1 MLATEK
7 KPREIPSSLADLTD
21 IPLETLAGLDAGI
34 LDEAISRIVSPT
46 PSIAVAAFNSAI

>member
-21 IPLETLAGLDAGI
+21 MPLETRGGLDVEI
-34 LDEAISRIVSPT
+34 IDEAISRIVSPV

>member
-34 LDEAISRIVSPT
+34 IDEAIGRVIPESLSPLDT
-46 PSIAVAAFNSAI
+46 PFNSAI

>member
-34 LDEAISRIVSPT
+34 LEGAISRIVSPT